1 MNTALLVIDV
11 QVGLAAGAHDAEHLL
26 ANIADLIARARRAS
40 APVIYLQHESA
51 TWPPLKRG
59 APTWQIHPRVAPAPG
74 DTVLGKTASDSFY
87 QTALHEE
94 LQRRGVRRVVVTGM
108 QSEYCVDTTCRSAL
122 SRDFDVT
129 LASDAHTT
137 GGPAAART
145 IAHHNTVLS
154 NLAHP
159 SRRIVVSASAAIDFD
174 AAQ

>member
-1 MNTALLVIDV
+1 
-11 QVGLAAGAHDAEHLL
+11 
-26 ANIADLIARARRAS
+26 
-40 APVIYLQHESA
+40 
-51 TWPPLKRG
+51 
-59 APTWQIHPRVAPAPG
+59 
-74 DTVLGKTASDSFY
+74 
-87 QTALHEE
+87 
-94 LQRRGVRRVVVTGM
+94 M

-174 AAQ
+174 AAP